1 MHNAFFTLDV
11 RGWKEQEAE
20 QPRETWA
27 QIEARLKAEGKEDSE
42 ISIIRVEWEDH
53 VKREQKRLKRKGA
66 KGVESAPAAA
76 DAAEEEGG
84 VEVEKEEEEW
94 ALPAESMRTLHVGEW
109 TPLQLGREPPEA
121 RRSARSYSE
130 HGHREHSRSEHSRS
144 APSQSEHSWGASPQR
159 RTSAAGMRAV
169 PRWLS
174 PHMCMRD
181 ICEIRARC
189 MRGACETAP
198 ICAQARFGHCIAK
211 CDQTLYMYGGRT
223 MGGAIESFMQFDARP
238 LVWRSVPADGDTP
251 GSRVSHRTL
260 LIGHYMYVLGGG
272 SGSRS
277 FNDLRRLDLYT
288 MRWELMP
295 TRGEARP
302 PPPPAT
308 PPLHMGVLGMQLGR
322 AARVCHACRAR
333 ATSRTRSSARR
344 SSTWSRTWSSSA
356 AATGGGPPT
365 TCTLST

>member
-1 MHNAFFTLDV
+1 MSTTLFRDCLVV
-11 RGWKEQEAE
+11 RDARSPFNPGRQDILVDGDKVA
-20 QPRETWA
+20 A
-27 QIEARLKAEGKEDSE
+27 IEPAGNLRGADEIIDADGKLAAAGMVNGHFHSWDHY
-42 ISIIRVEWEDH
+42 IKGRVENLPMELMMPYL
-53 VKREQKRLKRKGA
+53 RPA
-66 KGVESAPAAA
+66 K
-76 DAAEEEGG
+76 
-84 VEVEKEEEEW
+84 
-94 ALPAESMRTLHVGEW
+94 
-109 TPLQLGREPPEA
+109 PLQLTDRQV
-121 RRSARSYSE
+121 Y
-130 HGHREHSRSEHSRS
+130 
-144 APSQSEHSWGASPQR
+144 
-159 RTSAAGMRAV
+159 
-169 PRWLS
+169 L
-174 PHMCMRD
+174 
-181 ICEIRARC
+181 
-189 MRGACETAP
+189 
-198 ICAQARFGHCIAK
+198 
-211 CDQTLYMYGGRT
+211 RT

-322 AARVCHACRAR
+322 AARVCHACRAP
-333 ATSRTRSSARR
+333 ATSRTRSSARH

-356 AATGGGPPT
+356 AATGGDPPT
-365 TCTLST
+365 TCTPSTCTRCSGVGSRRKARRPRRASVTARRNWASRW